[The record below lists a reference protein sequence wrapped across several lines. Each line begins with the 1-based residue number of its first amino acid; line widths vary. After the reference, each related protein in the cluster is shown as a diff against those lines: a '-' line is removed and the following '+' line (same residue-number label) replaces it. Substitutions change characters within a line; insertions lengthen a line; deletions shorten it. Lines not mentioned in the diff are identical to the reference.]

1 MFLKNNLGHL
11 KKYPKHTFKWKFR
24 EETYAEL
31 VLTDE
36 LEIVII
42 SLEKIKEMIEN
53 SVLLYPNNI
62 AFYEKENKEYK
73 GITYSELYSDMVN
86 LGNKLIDMGLK
97 DKNIAIIGKNSYEW
111 GLSYLTTVCGV
122 GKVVPL
128 DKELKKEELDKQLN
142 NLNVDLIIY
151 SKEQEKKLDH
161 NKYKTIRMKDEMKE
175 INGYETIKKLKNAR

>member
-1 MFLKNNLGHL
+1 MKSS
-11 KKYPKHTFKWKFR
+11 T
-24 EETYAEL
+24 
-31 VLTDE
+31 
-36 LEIVII
+36 
-42 SLEKIKEMIEN
+42 IKEMIEN

-73 GITYSELYSDMVN
+73 GITYNELYSDMVN

-142 NLNVDLIIY
+142 NLNIDLIIY

-161 NKYKTIRMKDEMKE
+161 NKYKTIRMQDEMKE
-175 INGYETIKKLKNAR
+175 LIKEGSNLDNNYTNTYIDPNNIAVYLFTSGTTGNSKIVM

>member
-1 MFLKNNLGHL
+1 MKSS
-11 KKYPKHTFKWKFR
+11 T
-24 EETYAEL
+24 
-31 VLTDE
+31 
-36 LEIVII
+36 
-42 SLEKIKEMIEN
+42 IKEMIEN

-161 NKYKTIRMKDEMKE
+161 NKYKTIRMQDEMKE
-175 INGYETIKKLKNAR
+175 LIKNLRKINPSVDANIFKAMDNVNMNCILSWHKDGANHSFLDDYDKK